1 MYISTHVWCFLCS
14 WPFFLGTLRVIGATA
29 ATRTSREE
37 RRKTTIK
44 PCGTRKQQPTTG
56 IQQLTPIANPD
67 VERPQETFNN
77 YIVIQLYYVLFR
89 PNLEDLEMFLVYPCD
104 YIHALYAHYTHQY
117 YTMLYIHI
125 LIIHTYIHS
134 NTYICTSMYVY
145 IYTYIEGPP
154 PRMHFSYA
162 DAAPKVGPGGSAV
175 WAQAN
180 WQPNAFSTTELWGNQ
195 LQQIMFGKACG
206 SKTGK
211 GCRTPMRANSKE
223 TTLPETIAPQTRM

>member
-104 YIHALYAHYTHQY
+104 YIHTLYAHYTHQY

-145 IYTYIEGPP
+145 IYIYIHWGP
-154 PRMHFSYA
+154 A
-162 DAAPKVGPGGSAV
+162 TK
-175 WAQAN
+175 
-180 WQPNAFSTTELWGNQ
+180 NAFFICGCGPKSGPWWQRRLSTSQ
-195 LQQIMFGKACG
+195 LTAKCILHY
-206 SKTGK
+206 
-211 GCRTPMRANSKE
+211 RTVRKP
-223 TTLPETIAPQTRM
+223 IATDYVWEGMWLENRQGV

>member
-1 MYISTHVWCFLCS
+1 
-14 WPFFLGTLRVIGATA
+14 LRVIGATA

-104 YIHALYAHYTHQY
+104 YIHTLYAHYTHQY

-145 IYTYIEGPP
+145 IYIHTLRARHQECIFHM
-154 PRMHFSYA
+154 RMRPQKWA
-162 DAAPKVGPGGSAV
+162 MVAAPFEHKPTDSQMHSPLPNCEETNCNRLCLGRHVARK
-175 WAQAN
+175 QARGVEPLCG
-180 WQPNAFSTTELWGNQ
+180 QTPRRPRYLK
-195 LQQIMFGKACG
+195 LLLLKPAC
-206 SKTGK
+206 K
-211 GCRTPMRANSKE
+211 
-223 TTLPETIAPQTRM
+223 